1 MIDNADCVLRL
12 LPTLPYRRPAAA
24 MPARLDMLF
33 TTLRHP
39 DSDAE
44 AVEDL
49 IWDTWMS
56 HRNAA
61 AAKVLDKAVDDI
73 AHNCL
78 DIAETRLVRLLRLC
92 PDYAE
97 AWNKLPVVLYLTG
110 RDEECTCAITRTL
123 SLEPRHFGALCQF
136 GELLLSDEDAEGA
149 TLAFLTARRFHPRS
163 SPAAERLR
171 QIAPDLPS

>member
-24 MPARLDMLF
+24 MPGTPRHAV

-97 AWNKLPVVLYLTG
+97 AWNKALG
-110 RDEECTCAITRTL
+110 R
-123 SLEPRHFGALCQF
+123 
-136 GELLLSDEDAEGA
+136 A
-149 TLAFLTARRFHPRS
+149 T
-163 SPAAERLR
+163 
-171 QIAPDLPS
+171 